1 MDRFGRKG
9 VMLVSLIANGLLYLT
24 MTQAKGLPLWAV
36 LMVLMGAIG
45 PLFRVGSNAMV
56 ADLIEPQGR
65 PSAYALLRM
74 SNNLGIAVGPAIGGF
89 VAAVSYSSAF
99 VAAAVAYALFALLVL
114 FLVRETLQREPGT
127 TATLMDRGGY
137 GSLRILDLIDY
148 DLLRH
153 HPKIFL
159 GFSDISALIAAITTR
174 SGLVAFHGPNIT
186 TLGQASPKTRA
197 SFYRAVTSD
206 QPLEIRP
213 GNPRVINPGKAMGV
227 VSGGNL
233 ATLCHLLGTSYS
245 PTYRK
250 QIFVVEDISEAPYQ
264 IDRML
269 YQMKM
274 ADCFQGISGVAMGSF
289 HNCAKYEAI
298 CDIVRAQFEDM
309 QIPILGGFDIGHGDE
324 NMTIPMGIRATLD
337 TDQGALIY
345 NEAALL

>member
-1 MDRFGRKG
+1 MSVSNFKNIEFRNNFKG
-9 VMLVSLIANGLLYLT
+9 FDWLHHNYMTTMNKQKQSPIKPARLYP
-24 MTQAKGLPLWAV
+24 GD
-36 LMVLMGAIG
+36 I
-45 PLFRVGSNAMV
+45 
-56 ADLIEPQGR
+56 I
-65 PSAYALLRM
+65 
-74 SNNLGIAVGPAIGGF
+74 GIAAPAGPFKKELFERGVAVIKDMGF
-89 VAAVSYSSAF
+89 EV
-99 VAAAVAYALFALLVL
+99 LVP
-114 FLVRETLQREPGT
+114 ENLQQPDRYLAGSDAHR
-127 TATLMDRGGY
+127 ATLLNELTSTADVKGIICARGGY

-148 DLLRH
+148 DLFRH
-153 HPKIFL
+153 HQKIFL
-159 GFSDISALIAAITTR
+159 GFSDISALITAITTR

-186 TLGQASPKTRA
+186 TLGQANPKTKA

-298 CDIVRAQFEDM
+298 CDIVRALFEDM

-345 NEAALL
+345 QEAALL